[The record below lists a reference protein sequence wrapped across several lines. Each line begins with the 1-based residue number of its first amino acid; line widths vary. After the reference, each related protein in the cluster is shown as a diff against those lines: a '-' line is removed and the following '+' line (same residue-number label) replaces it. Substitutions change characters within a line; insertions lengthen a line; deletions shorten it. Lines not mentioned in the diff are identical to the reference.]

1 MITLL
6 KEMQM
11 VGDKDFLQQSTLF
24 LKDVYVLE

>member
-11 VGDKDFLQQSTLF
+11 VGDEDFLQQSALF
-24 LKDVYVLE
+24 LKAVYVLE